1 MNRDL
6 PEIPVVTDADTPLA
20 LFEKKRGIASALA
33 DVCRKIIPGFIL
45 NWLSSRSEKWLDR
58 AEPPYKDEL
67 DRIAGALGREAYALN
82 LSYEWGCTTTAF
94 NDAARGGVTMYR
106 TLDWP
111 IKGMGDKLV
120 VAKHKGTAGEYLNI
134 AYPGFVGV
142 LNGMAKGR
150 FAIAINSAPIPDYGW
165 GFPVDMIIS
174 KHKNFQQAHM
184 PASFLLRK
192 VFEECADY
200 KQAVK
205 MLSETPVC
213 APAIFTVA
221 GVNEGEHC
229 VIERM
234 PEKAI
239 VHEGVREGFVC
250 ATNHWINDE
259 WPAHDR
265 PTQPRRRRD
274 EMIEGMGSYQGNFD
288 WLDGAI
294 LNSRT
299 RLAFEANAR
308 TGDLRLVGV
317 EGKKFATKVLTLG
330 ND

>member
-1 MNRDL
+1 MSL
-6 PEIPVVTDADTPLA
+6 PEIPVLTDADTPLA
-20 LFEKKRGIASALA
+20 LFEKKRGLA
-33 DVCRKIIPGFIL
+33 QSLFDVCRKLIPGFIL
-45 NWLSSRSEKWLDR
+45 GYLARKSEDWLGR
-58 AEPPYKDEL
+58 AQPPYRQEL
-67 DRIAGALGREAYALN
+67 DKIADGIGSEAYALN

-120 VAKHKGTAGEYLNI
+120 VAKHSGTAGTYWNI

-142 LNGMAKGR
+142 LNGVAKGR
-150 FAIAINSAPIPDYGW
+150 FTAAINSAPIPSYGW
-165 GFPVDMIIS
+165 GPLVDYPLS
-174 KHKNFQQAHM
+174 KRDNLRHGGM
-184 PASFLLRK
+184 PAPFLLRK

-200 KQAVK
+200 KTAVK
-205 MLSETPVC
+205 MLAETPLM

-221 GVNEGEHC
+221 GINDGDHC

-234 PEKAI
+234 HDKAI
-239 VHEGVREGFVC
+239 IHDGAKEGFVC
-250 ATNHWINDE
+250 ATNGWINDE

-265 PTQPRRRRD
+265 PTSPRKRRA
-274 EMIEGMGSYQGNFD
+274 EMIADMGTYKGDFD
-288 WLDGAI
+288 WLDGTI

-308 TGDLRLVGV
+308 NGT
-317 EGKKFATKVLTLG
+317 LTLKG
-330 ND
+330 VDGRKDATQILKLSLD